1 MHSFRLHFLGI
12 INCSSHEFIPQ
23 ICQASDQDNY
33 DVISQV
39 LFLRII
45 NVRSILIYKIWYL
58 MISKMMVVL
67 GFH

>member
-1 MHSFRLHFLGI
+1 MAS
-12 INCSSHEFIPQ
+12 
-23 ICQASDQDNY
+23 SDQDNY
-33 DVISQV
+33 DVTSQV

-58 MISKMMVVL
+58 MISKMMVVM